1 MYDSPL
7 AWSVNMQDWCTRVM
21 YEIEGFH
28 DEIIVL
34 MTFIVILIGTV
45 MYTSLKRKGL
55 VLKRWIDGE
64 KLEIIWTILPGI
76 ILVYIGIDSF
86 KLLYGLD
93 EVIEVGVTVKAVG
106 HQWYWSYEYGDY
118 KKNINYTSYMKEEID
133 EGEDRLLS
141 VDNKVILPIDTK
153 IRIIV
158 TASDVIHSWAIPSMG
173 IKIDG
178 IPGRINQGGIE
189 IKRPGEYYGQCS
201 ELCGYGHGFMP
212 IGVKGTLITDYI
224 NWVKSQ

>member
-1 MYDSPL
+1 
-7 AWSVNMQDWCTRVM
+7 M

-45 MYTSLKRKGL
+45 MFTSLNRKGL
-55 VLKRWIDGE
+55 VIKRWIEGE
-64 KLEIIWTILPGI
+64 KIEIIWTIIPGI

-118 KKNINYTSYMKEEID
+118 KKDINFTSYMKEDLE
-133 EGEDRLLS
+133 EGEDRLIS

-153 IRIIV
+153 VRIIV

-178 IPGRINQGGIE
+178 ILGRINQGGIE
-189 IKRPGEYYGQCS
+189 IKRPGEFYGQCS

-212 IGVKGTLITDYI
+212 IGVKGTSITEYV